1 MTNLPQSSSS
11 SSSFPLW
18 ASVVVD
24 GHCSKVAV
32 FNACATEGGGVYS
45 SVRPS
50 DHDHNYDDDDD
61 YTYIHVHDDQV
72 V

>member
-45 SVRPS
+45 GVCPS
-50 DHDHNYDDDDD
+50 GDDHNYDDGDDDD
-61 YTYIHVHDDQV
+61 YDHILDDQV

>member
-1 MTNLPQSSSS
+1 MTNLPQSSS

-32 FNACATEGGGVYS
+32 FDACPTEGGGVYS
-45 SVRPS
+45 GVCPS
-50 DHDHNYDDDDD
+50 DRDHNYDDDNDNDYDDD
-61 YTYIHVHDDQV
+61 YDQY
-72 V
+72 